1 MKNIENNNSNNG
13 DIEQREHKG
22 EHEHDGISR
31 RTLLKAGGA
40 ATLATTLLAGGA
52 SAQDGSA
59 GPDPYG
65 TDFDALKSLGAT
77 RESYWKNNG
86 EYFVQENVD
95 TSQISKNLI
104 RARIDGEWHDFVI
117 RKVDDAFYTFNT
129 NMRKR
134 MMDVMTGSQQFTI
147 YNDAHNAAVGTY
159 GSNRGDSR
167 FTVNVAFKG
176 MGWVPVNRNLNT
188 RIAELEQNYTAS
200 MMEKMKL
207 LYDGYADDSMWDLR
221 LQGSLELY
229 TTQSNETHSFL
240 NQMVN
245 PVSTICFL
253 GDESYEL
260 RTIARLMHP
269 KDPNLTD
276 YEQKLV
282 KYINFAHDFF
292 HGGPDPSKLIVHN
305 IGVAY
310 WVIEEFDNSPFGATP
325 TAGGKKRVP
334 RF

>member
-1 MKNIENNNSNNG
+1 MDTKQDNHG
-13 DIEQREHKG
+13 DGERPEQE
-22 EHEHDGISR
+22 GISR

-40 ATLATTLLAGGA
+40 ATLATGLIAGGA
-52 SAQDGSA
+52 AAQDG
-59 GPDPYG
+59 GTG
-65 TDFDALKSLGAT
+65 TDPFGTDYDALKSLGGT

-86 EYFVQENVD
+86 EYFVQDNVD
-95 TSQISKNLI
+95 MSLISQNMI

-117 RKVDDAFYTFNT
+117 RELDDAFFKFNVD
-129 NMRKR
+129 MRKR
-134 MMDVMTGSQQFTI
+134 MMDVMAGGQQLAM

-176 MGWVPVNRNLNT
+176 MGWVPRASKIDART
-188 RIAELEQNYTAS
+188 DELAQGYTGS
-200 MMEKMKL
+200 MMTKMQL
-207 LYDGYADDSMWDLR
+207 LYSGYDDTTLWDLR

-229 TTQSNETHSFL
+229 TTQTNETHSFL

-245 PVSTICFL
+245 PVSTICTL

-260 RTIARLMHP
+260 RAITRLMHP
-269 KDPNLTD
+269 KDPGLTD
-276 YEQKLV
+276 YEKKLV

-310 WVIEEFDNSPFGATP
+310 WIVEEFDNSPFGATA